1 MQYKQ
6 TTLVS
11 TTVQTRNSQTR
22 NSETRASDAR
32 TSWMKES
39 LGRSAAA
46 TLIELGSML
55 AAADASDPKSG
66 VCIRCS
72 APSNSQRSNA
82 QYANTFCSKEC
93 EQEFVR
99 TAMASV
105 TLQECLR
112 IQHRLETLLT
122 DYPGAALKE
131 MEGDKDRY
139 SPPLQ
144 RASH

>member
-1 MQYKQ
+1 
-6 TTLVS
+6 
-11 TTVQTRNSQTR
+11 
-22 NSETRASDAR
+22 
-32 TSWMKES
+32 
-39 LGRSAAA
+39 
-46 TLIELGSML
+46 ML
-55 AAADASDPKSG
+55 AANDASDPRSG
-66 VCIRCS
+66 VCLRCS
-72 APSNSQRSNA
+72 APNDSERSNA

-93 EQEFVR
+93 EREFVR

-112 IQHRLETLLT
+112 IQHRLQALLT